1 MLAFRT
7 ECWGGLSLKWKCKK
21 YGHQMCSPN
30 PLLLKVT
37 VGVGYPLPIVC
48 HGAKIGL
55 YCQGMSQLFL
65 PVSTWYILICPMCRS
80 CSASFLISFRGNGSI
95 SLVQFSHPVMSDS
108 LRPHAYFAYKSE
120 VWAVGIGRDTSSLL
134 YSCQQEW
141 LEAWTVGLFST

>member
-108 LRPHAYFAYKSE
+108 LRPHESQHARPPCPSPTPR
-120 VWAVGIGRDTSSLL
+120 VHPNSCPSS
-134 YSCQQEW
+134 W
-141 LEAWTVGLFST
+141 